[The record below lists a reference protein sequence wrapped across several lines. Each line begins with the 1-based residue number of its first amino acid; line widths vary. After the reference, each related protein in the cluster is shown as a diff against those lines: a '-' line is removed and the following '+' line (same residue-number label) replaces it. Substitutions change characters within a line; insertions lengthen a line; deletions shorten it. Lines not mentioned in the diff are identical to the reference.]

1 MAVGRISGQL
11 LKSNL
16 LRQGQNLAFETNLLY
31 IDVNNNRVGIK
42 TATPQY
48 PLDVNGTART
58 TNLEATGNVQVGNI
72 TISGNSITTTASQ
85 LNLSAPDGILYNN
98 NLQIDD
104 LIISGNTI
112 RATDSNQNFEIVTS
126 GTGTVDI
133 YGDTRVNGNI
143 HATGNIRTD
152 GNITIGNQDTDSL
165 TINADVASNL
175 TPDVSNT
182 YNLGTATKRWNN
194 AYANNLTVDNLTLS
208 GNITV
213 QGLNLTARP
222 GKVIYVATNGS
233 DSNSGTHQN
242 DPYATIEQALSV
254 CVAGDH
260 VHVYP
265 GTYTEAFP
273 LTVPTGVSIRGDGLR
288 AVSIQPT
295 GSTNTKDAFILN
307 GEVTIEDI
315 TITGFYYNSSAN
327 EGHAF

>member
-1 MAVGRISGQL
+1 MV
-11 LKSNL
+11 
-16 LRQGQNLAFETNLLY
+16 
-31 IDVNNNRVGIK
+31 
-42 TATPQY
+42 
-48 PLDVNGTART
+48 
-58 TNLEATGNVQVGNI
+58 
-72 TISGNSITTTASQ
+72 
-85 LNLSAPDGILYNN
+85 
-98 NLQIDD
+98 
-104 LIISGNTI
+104 TI

-152 GNITIGNQDTDSL
+152 GNITIGDQDTDSL

-175 TPDVSNT
+175 IPDVSNT
-182 YNLGTATKRWNN
+182 YNLGSATKRWNN

-273 LTVPTGVSIRGDGLR
+273 LTMPTGVSLRGDGLR
-288 AVSIQPT
+288 AVT
-295 GSTNTKDAFILN
+295 ILSL
-307 GEVTIEDI
+307 IHI
-315 TITGFYYNSSAN
+315 
-327 EGHAF
+327 

>member
-1 MAVGRISGQL
+1 M
-11 LKSNL
+11 
-16 LRQGQNLAFETNLLY
+16 
-31 IDVNNNRVGIK
+31 
-42 TATPQY
+42 
-48 PLDVNGTART
+48 
-58 TNLEATGNVQVGNI
+58 
-72 TISGNSITTTASQ
+72 
-85 LNLSAPDGILYNN
+85 
-98 NLQIDD
+98 
-104 LIISGNTI
+104 
-112 RATDSNQNFEIVTS
+112 
-126 GTGTVDI
+126 
-133 YGDTRVNGNI
+133 
-143 HATGNIRTD
+143 
-152 GNITIGNQDTDSL
+152 
-165 TINADVASNL
+165 ASNL
-175 TPDVSNT
+175 IPDVSNT
-182 YNLGTATKRWNN
+182 YNLGSATKRWNN

-273 LTVPTGVSIRGDGLR
+273 LTMPTGVSLRGDGIR
-288 AVSIQPT
+288 AVTIQPT

-315 TITGFYYNSSAN
+315 TICLLYTSPSPRD
-327 EGHAF
+327 